1 MTMLFEIGL
10 IYRILRANSDGL
22 AITALE
28 FDINTGLCI
37 NLGYSNIARMI
48 WILLNFLFLNNSFQI
63 FSFVLIKSLGFKA
76 DLFIIFSILSK
87 LRLSFKYKTVSKSM
101 PLEFR

>member
-10 IYRILRANSDGL
+10 IYRILKAFSVEL

-48 WILLNFLFLNNSFQI
+48 
-63 FSFVLIKSLGFKA
+63 
-76 DLFIIFSILSK
+76 
-87 LRLSFKYKTVSKSM
+87 
-101 PLEFR
+101 